1 MDEKY
6 KLTDAQ
12 AKYVKDLEVKC
23 IKKVDFYLDVMEKPD
38 NLKNIMIPMNV
49 MEEVVPIAKY
59 IMEYLEKK
67 SIYAQFID
75 PKDARQYCDP
85 NYFLDS
91 YSNDLPCHLQLFD

>member
-1 MDEKY
+1 
-6 KLTDAQ
+6 
-12 AKYVKDLEVKC
+12 
-23 IKKVDFYLDVMEKPD
+23 
-38 NLKNIMIPMNV
+38 

-91 YSNDLPCHLQLFD
+91 YSNDLPCHLQLFDKTKEMFPGDLSSLDKIDFLDADSKL